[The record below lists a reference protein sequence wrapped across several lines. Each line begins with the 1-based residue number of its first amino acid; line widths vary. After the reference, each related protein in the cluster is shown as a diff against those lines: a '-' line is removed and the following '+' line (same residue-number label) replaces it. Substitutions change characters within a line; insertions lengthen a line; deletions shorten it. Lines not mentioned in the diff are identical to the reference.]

1 MNGSAGTRG
10 LWRSLRLVGST
21 VACVA
26 LTWGVTIGTVGAQAA
41 SATGN
46 AATYRS
52 ICPTETKPRQK
63 NARRA
68 EAKTR
73 SRKAHTACRPP
84 VPTGTPPGS
93 TSGGSV
99 GSSPDPGSP
108 DPGTPDPG
116 TPSPPPNTPSFLQ
129 GLSKL
134 WADDCSNPDPFTK
147 WPLADMQRKD
157 GSEQDS
163 TSLSQIVPGRFQ
175 QFTSGGPGNGPYYR
189 FTAPQGDN
197 IWTPGTDGR
206 SELSLRGSNDFYEG
220 QRKVTLISIRL
231 PAGWNVNNGPW
242 NTLVQ
247 WKQNEGKNWTGG
259 SPALSLEQ
267 VNGVWGLSSFGSYGS
282 GLIWR
287 MPAQQTGKWVNFA
300 FDITFSADPN
310 KGKVQVHADFDGD
323 GTYEYTS
330 PVIQRQ
336 TLLQQ
341 QSGSGPGIE
350 SHIRAGLYEGV
361 GGDSIEEAGFAIY
374 G

>member
-1 MNGSAGTRG
+1 MTIFGAVSLAVIGVGT
-10 LWRSLRLVGST
+10 
-21 VACVA
+21 A
-26 LTWGVTIGTVGAQAA
+26 GAQTVTA
-41 SATGN
+41 SAD

-52 ICPTETKPRQK
+52 VCAAKSKLRQK
-63 NARRA
+63 NARRTA
-68 EAKTR
+68 AKTR
-73 SRKAHTACRPP
+73 SRKGHTVCSPP
-84 VPTGTPPGS
+84 VQTGPGDGTPPGS

-99 GSSPDPGSP
+99 GDSP
-108 DPGTPDPG
+108 DPGTPPPEPG
-116 TPSPPPNTPSFLQ
+116 TPPTASTMPSFLT

-134 WADDCSNPDPFTK
+134 WADDCSNADPFTK

-163 TSLSQIVPGRFQ
+163 TSLSQIVPGRFR
-175 QFTSGGPGNGPYYR
+175 QFSSGGPEGKPYYR

-206 SELSLRGSNDFYEG
+206 SELSQKSLWFYEG
-220 QRKVTLISIRL
+220 QRRVTMVSVRL
-231 PAGWNVNNGPW
+231 PSGWDVNKGGWN
-242 NTLVQ
+242 TIVQ

-259 SPALSLEQ
+259 SPALALEQ
-267 VNGVWGLSSFGSYGS
+267 VNGEWSLSSFGRTT
-282 GLIWR
+282 IWR
-287 MPAQQTGKWVNFA
+287 MPAIAGEWVNFA

-323 GTYEYTS
+323 RTYEYTS
-330 PVIQRQ
+330 AVISRQ

-350 SHIRAGLYEGV
+350 SHIRTGLYEGV
-361 GGDSIEEAGFAIY
+361 GGDSIEQADYAVY

>member
-1 MNGSAGTRG
+1 M
-10 LWRSLRLVGST
+10 LVGST
-21 VACVA
+21 VACGA

-41 SATGN
+41 SAAGN

-52 ICPTETKPRQK
+52 VCPAKTKLRPR

-68 EAKTR
+68 DAKTR
-73 SRKAHTACRPP
+73 SRKGHAACQPSVSP
-84 VPTGTPPGS
+84 GTVPGS

-99 GSSPDPGSP
+99 GASP
-108 DPGTPDPG
+108 DPGTPPVGGSSDPG
-116 TPSPPPNTPSFLQ
+116 TPPPSTTTPSFLT
-129 GLSKL
+129 GLTKL
-134 WADDCSNPDPFTK
+134 WGDDCSNPDPIPAWGEVT
-147 WPLADMQRKD
+147 MQRKD
-157 GSEQDS
+157 GQEYSSNRMSD
-163 TSLSQIVPGRFQ
+163 IVTGRFQ
-175 QFTSGGPGNGPYYR
+175 QFASGGPENRPYYR
-189 FTAPQGDN
+189 FSAPQGDN
-197 IWTPGTDGR
+197 VWTPGTDGR
-206 SELSLRGSNDFYEG
+206 SEVSLRGGNDFYEG
-220 QRKVTLISIRL
+220 QRRVTLVSIRL
-231 PAGWNVNNGPW
+231 PSGWNVNNGPW
-242 NTLVQ
+242 NTLIQ

-310 KGKVQVHADFDGD
+310 KGRVQVHADFDGD

-330 PVIQRQ
+330 PVIPRQ

-361 GGDSIEEAGFAIY
+361 GGDSVEEAGYAIY